1 MISPSQQVLNSAQ
14 SNRAIKQISISKPK
28 KIKHVLQKEP
38 SKPDW
43 NERFFL
49 EKIPPYQFQK
59 DRQNGIQK
67 IPKYPMLQQGLPT
80 SSSGAS
86 LVHVPSNS
94 NIVMEPGKIRKVQMN
109 NLVGQP
115 NIVKKRP
122 QSHYKIKKELDENK
136 YSNNPLVQHYINMQQ
151 KPIVYDL
158 DQNPKI
164 VEGYLEK
171 LQNDVNIEWQQKD
184 IPHFHRKAFSEAVKG
199 LPKIDIV
206 QHVYKELKMMKKDR
220 AQIQICLKVIRARET
235 CLETLKQQIELL
247 KVPIDEQYEKN
258 LQEIST
264 TLKDLRILSLEVVEQ
279 ILRWRENILNFHYT
293 KQAALLEA
301 QKGSVSQ
308 IQSPKQQQK
317 QFQNLNMQLPFY
329 YNQRNYLLKMRDDIK
344 FLKQSQLQHHVNLQV
359 NTISD
364 PFLLTMQKQQNI
376 TDPVYIE
383 YPQITHDCSQL
394 IQRIRASELIIFE
407 ESIQRRVKEQFG
419 DYIVKPLNIQESQ
432 IVGFMNSYLD
442 QIPIE
447 IRNSFYSDVNHIL
460 SFNQTEQDVN
470 FLKIESGGVT
480 DSFQGLAIICVDRQ
494 QYHLRRTNIL
504 HVSCIEKSF
513 YNSIINTLVDF
524 IWKND
529 SSEEIRVNLFYQEEE
544 GKLQLDPYVKNIFNN
559 IGFKWKQLVNDPKT
573 SKRSTIFGLRR
584 PATIPI
590 PKKFSDNNEES
601 DEQYQQEPVQFNNLL
616 VLSEKTGGSN
626 QQLQFQ
632 SYDIPIHLAK
642 SIRQIKNKETLDQI
656 LSVAVNQDTIIK
668 AFGQEDFSIKG
679 TLLEQFDVDQKLNE
693 FCQQVF
699 PKTNLSFQSQ
709 GQTIACISKNCYRWK
724 HFNFAKYQN
733 KNYIRIKKNEEL
745 QNIVKKCFSSS
756 DKNMS
761 PLFFIPT
768 DDEQVNFFLL
778 KINEQ
783 ELNALKSGEV
793 QIANFVGNTIQKCDK
808 DEVIEQ
814 DLWIPA
820 TNYTQNIHSLPKYKI
835 NSINQVLS
843 KISFSTDY
851 KPQIE
856 AGLIALEPTQ
866 QDSIVWQPP
875 FIMGLVHNE
884 LSEKVDYPMVS
895 CLVEDKNIQ
904 QSA

>member
-28 KIKHVLQKEP
+28 KIKHILQKEP

-43 NERFFL
+43 NDRFFL
-49 EKIPPYQFQK
+49 EKIPPYQPQK

-67 IPKYPMLQQGLPT
+67 LPKYPILQQGLPT
-80 SSSGAS
+80 SQSGAS
-86 LVHVPSNS
+86 LVNVPSNS

-199 LPKIDIV
+199 LPKIEIV
-206 QHVYKELKMMKKDR
+206 QHVYKELKFMKKDR

-279 ILRWRENILNFHYT
+279 ILRWRESILNFHYT
-293 KQAALLEA
+293 KQAALLEN
-301 QKGSVSQ
+301 QKGSVTS

-344 FLKQSQLQHHVNLQV
+344 FLKQSQLQHHVNLQA

-364 PFLLTMQKQQNI
+364 PFLLTMQKQQNVI
-376 TDPVYIE
+376 DPIYID
-383 YPQITHDCSQL
+383 YPQITHDCSLL

-419 DYIVKPLNIQESQ
+419 DYVVKPLNIQESQ

-447 IRNSFYSDVNHIL
+447 IKNSFYSDVNHIL

-584 PATIPI
+584 PATIPV
-590 PKKFSDNNEES
+590 PKKFTNNIEET
-601 DEQYQQEPVQFNNLL
+601 DEQYQQEPIQFNNLL
-616 VLSEKTGGSN
+616 ILSEKTGGNN

-642 SIRQIKNKETLDQI
+642 SIRQIKNKETQDQI
-656 LSVAVNQDTIIK
+656 LSAAINQDTIIK

-699 PKTNLSFQSQ
+699 PKTNFTFQSQ

-745 QNIVKKCFSSS
+745 QNIVKKCFSSA

-761 PLFFIPT
+761 PLYFIPT

-778 KINEQ
+778 QISEK
-783 ELNALKSGEV
+783 ELNALKSGEIE
-793 QIANFVGNTIQKCDK
+793 IANFVGNTIQKCDK

-820 TNYTQNIHSLPKYKI
+820 TNYAQNIHTLPKYKI

-843 KISFSTDY
+843 KIQFSTDY

-856 AGLIALEPTQ
+856 AGLIASEPTQ

-884 LSEKVDYPMVS
+884 LSEKVDYPMIS

-904 QSA
+904 GSA